1 MGDVIAYKLTF
12 FFLSTNQNLCVTN
25 DLEFVQNCGN
35 ILRKMMCEFG

>member
-1 MGDVIAYKLTF
+1 MGDVIAYKLT

-25 DLEFVQNCGN
+25 DVGFVQNRGN